1 MSCLLIYAIARAPA
15 LPGPL
20 KTWSAG
26 GSGNLPGALARS
38 DRRLAPTRRIEDIRF
53 RPRDSDFGSG
63 LWHALAWHIF
73 ARCGREGRVAARARW
88 VSWIT
93 GGPRFVVRRK
103 IGRHELAISATA
115 GSSKSGPKSFRTRF
129 RIASAGLRLYIGR
142 VPNLANPTVFLSL
155 VRRLV
160 PWTAGLT
167 IVLLL
172 VGLYLTF
179 FVAPPDYQQGESVK
193 IMYLHVPAAWLA
205 LFTYVVMSVAALGTL
220 VWRHPLADA
229 AQKAAAPL
237 GAAFTFVC
245 LATGSLW
252 GKPMWGTWWVWD
264 ARLTS
269 VLVLFLIYLAL
280 IALWEAVEEPGRA
293 ARAAAIMTLVGAV
306 NLPIIKYSVDW
317 WNTLHQPA
325 SVFRID
331 GPAIAWSMLLPL
343 LVMAVAATL
352 LFVTLHMMAI
362 RNEILR
368 RRLRRLTIL
377 AAEHGDAAVYAAG
390 EPAR

>member
-1 MSCLLIYAIARAPA
+1 M
-15 LPGPL
+15 
-20 KTWSAG
+20 
-26 GSGNLPGALARS
+26 
-38 DRRLAPTRRIEDIRF
+38 
-53 RPRDSDFGSG
+53 
-63 LWHALAWHIF
+63 
-73 ARCGREGRVAARARW
+73 
-88 VSWIT
+88 
-93 GGPRFVVRRK
+93 VR
-103 IGRHELAISATA
+103 
-115 GSSKSGPKSFRTRF
+115 
-129 RIASAGLRLYIGR
+129 Y
-142 VPNLANPTVFLSL
+142 ANPTTFLSL
-155 VRRLV
+155 VRRVL
-160 PWTAGLT
+160 PWTAALT
-167 IVLLL
+167 TALLIL
-172 VGLYLTF
+172 GLYLTF

-193 IMYLHVPAAWLA
+193 IMYLHVPAAWLS
-205 LFTYVVMSVAALGTL
+205 LFIYVVMSAAALGTL

-280 IALWEAVEEPGRA
+280 IALWQAIEQPGRA

-306 NLPIIKYSVDW
+306 NLPIIKFSVDW

-325 SVFRID
+325 SVFRIG
-331 GPAIAWSMLLPL
+331 GPAIAMSMLLPL
-343 LVMAVAATL
+343 LVMAAAATL
-352 LFVTLHMMAI
+352 LFLTLHMMAI

-368 RRLRRLTIL
+368 RRLQRLTVL
-377 AAEHGDAAVYAAG
+377 AAEQDDAPAYVAP